1 MQAVGDN
8 AVKPTERQRSRLVSA
23 SKALLTQ
30 EIILLVITLIA
41 VAVLATRNQRFLS
54 ERNLEREITLIFEV
68 AIMALPMTFIII
80 TGGIDLSVGS
90 IFGMSAIFLGFLWQ
104 DAQLPLEVAIVLS
117 LLVGTIAGFI
127 NGLIIVRLG
136 VPPLI
141 TTLATLA
148 LYRGVALGI
157 SQARSAR
164 GFPDWFLEL
173 GRGDVLGAPWQ
184 LWILLGGIVLSAV
197 VLSRTTFGRS
207 VYAIGNNELASR
219 FSGIPV
225 NRVKLALYTASGF
238 TAALAA
244 WVFVSRVTTT
254 RSDMGAGLELDV
266 IAAVVLGGTSIF
278 GGAGSIVGTVLGLIL
293 IQVLKNGLL
302 LAGVKGDATIV
313 MIGVILIL
321 AILVNN
327 FIRSR
332 FQTT

>member
-104 DAQLPLEVAIVLS
+104 DAQLPLVVAIVLS

>member
-1 MQAVGDN
+1 MQAVGD
-8 AVKPTERQRSRLVSA
+8 KPTSPPERQQNRLVTL
-23 SKALLTQ
+23 SKAVLTQ
-30 EIILLVITLIA
+30 ELILLVITLIA
-41 VAVLATRNQRFLS
+41 VAVLATRNERFLT
-54 ERNLEREITLIFEV
+54 ERNLEREISLIFEV

-104 DAQLPLEVAIVLS
+104 DAQLPLEVAIILS

-184 LWILLGGIVLSAV
+184 LWILLVGIVLSAV
-197 VLSRTTFGRS
+197 ILSRTTFGRS

-225 NRVKLALYTASGF
+225 NRIKLALYTASGF

-254 RSDMGAGLELDV
+254 RSDMGSGMELDV

-278 GGAGSIVGTVLGLIL
+278 GGAGSILGTVLGLIL

-332 FQTT
+332 FQTA